1 MVYSPSD
8 SNFRPLELGALP
20 ERLTNSLKP
29 LRAWATVTVRVVRV
43 TPVLAARIIFVPAAK
58 GRKACAQYCILQTR
72 WWARLD
78 SLDGKRERERDI

>member
-1 MVYSPSD
+1 MVYAPSD

-58 GRKACAQYCILQTR
+58 GRKACILQTR

-78 SLDGKRERERDI
+78 SLDGKREREREI